1 MFVNLSSKFQLFL
14 IPCHR
19 MYISVRLKGLCN
31 TILTTLFMTLAH
43 LAGLVDSATSSIFAY
58 CLNFLRYSHV
68 QIDTTESDSWL
79 RFLKLLKYFFLVFKE
94 VDPRNLKFL
103 SLFFQDSHS
112 LGTKIL
118 GDF

>member
-43 LAGLVDSATSSIFAY
+43 LAGLVDSASSSIFAY

-103 SLFFQDSHS
+103 SLFFSGFTLTWNQDSW
-112 LGTKIL
+112 
-118 GDF
+118 